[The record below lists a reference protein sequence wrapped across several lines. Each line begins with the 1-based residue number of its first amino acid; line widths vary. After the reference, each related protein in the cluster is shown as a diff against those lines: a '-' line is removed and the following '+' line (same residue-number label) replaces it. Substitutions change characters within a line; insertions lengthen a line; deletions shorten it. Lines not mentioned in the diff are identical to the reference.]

1 MLNLSEIHKPTTLA
15 DALKL
20 LQKPDTVA
28 LAGGTELIAGASKTP
43 RTLRGR
49 RDVRAVVDLSA
60 LGLSYIRES
69 GGAIAIG
76 ATTMLAELAESPMLR
91 AVANGVVAQAAHRSA
106 ASVLR
111 NQETVAGTLIV
122 EPDSIL
128 AVTLL
133 ALDARATV
141 VRKETR
147 TVALGDFLSMRE
159 HLLMTKVTSVMALLT
174 EITVP
179 ITNPRASLQTVART
193 PSDKP
198 IVSACATARI
208 DKDVA
213 RDVRIA
219 LGGVTETAVRAYEA
233 EKELEGKGLSDSV
246 IERAAHAAA
255 EGLSPRSDYRGSAE
269 YRKEMAIVLTRRAV
283 KELL

>member
-1 MLNLSEIHKPTTLA
+1 MLNLREIHKPTTLA

-20 LQKPDTVA
+20 LQQPDTVE
-28 LAGGTELIAGASKTP
+28 LAGGTELIVGQ
-43 RTLRGR
+43 R

-76 ATTMLAELAESPMLR
+76 ATTTLAELAESPILR
-91 AVANGVVAQAAHRSA
+91 AVANGVTAQAAHRSA

-111 NQETVAGTLIV
+111 NQETIAGMLIV
-122 EPDSIL
+122 EPDNLL

-133 ALDARATV
+133 ALDARVTI
-141 VRKETR
+141 VRKDTR
-147 TVALGDFLSMRE
+147 VVPLADFLSMRE
-159 HLLMTKVTSVMALLT
+159 HLLMTALVT
-174 EITVP
+174 EITAP
-179 ITNPRASLQTVART
+179 MANPRASLQTVART

-198 IVSACATARI
+198 IVSVCTTARI

-219 LGGVTETAVRAYEA
+219 LGGVAETSIRALDA
-233 EKELEGKGLSDSV
+233 EKELAGKTLNDSV
-246 IERAAHAAA
+246 IENAVGAISR
-255 EGLSPRSDYRGSAE
+255 SPLQPRGDFRGSAE
-269 YRKEMAIVLTRRAV
+269 YRKEMAIVLARRAL
-283 KELL
+283 KELI

>member
-1 MLNLSEIHKPTTLA
+1 MLNLREIHKPTTIA

-20 LQKPDTVA
+20 LQQPGTAA
-28 LAGGTELIAGASKTP
+28 LAGGTELIAGQ
-43 RTLRGR
+43 R

-69 GGAIAIG
+69 DGAIAIG
-76 ATTMLAELAESPMLR
+76 ATPPLAELAESPILR
-91 AVANGVVAQAAHRSA
+91 ALANGVIAQAAHRSA

-128 AVTLL
+128 AVALL
-133 ALDARATV
+133 ALDAQVTI

-147 TVALGDFLSMRE
+147 TVPLDDFLSMRE
-159 HLLMTKVTSVMALLT
+159 HLLMMALLT

-179 ITNPRASLQTVART
+179 MTNPRALLRTVART

-208 DKDVA
+208 DKGVA

-219 LGGVTETAVRAYEA
+219 LGGVAETAVRASAA
-233 EKELEGKGLSDSV
+233 EKLLEGQALIDALVEKAV
-246 IERAAHAAA
+246 RTVA
-255 EGLSPRSDYRGSAE
+255 ENLSPCGDFRGSVE
-269 YRKEMAIVLTRRAV
+269 YRKEMAVVLTRRAI
-283 KELL
+283 KELV